1 MDEGIFDHV
10 IGAGVSRQRRT
21 AAGGVWRMRL
31 GSRVRVSLARGVRSG
46 RVIGVSTGH
55 DLIDVQLD
63 DGARLLAVS
72 IVFVLDDG
80 ARLLAVAPAFIL
92 EDSYDAR

>member
-1 MDEGIFDHV
+1 M
-10 IGAGVSRQRRT
+10 T
-21 AAGGVWRMRL
+21 L

-63 DGARLLAVS
+63 DGARLLAVAP
-72 IVFVLDDG
+72 VFVLDDG
-80 ARLLAVAPAFIL
+80 ARRVAVSPAIIL